1 MDFIDS
7 SGKDRGQAQG
17 RPCAPG
23 PGRALSRLEPWL
35 LLLLAESPAHGYQIL
50 ERLNT
55 LPEAPTADR
64 GHLYRTLRRLEEQGL
79 VTSEWQ
85 VPKAGPARHT
95 YTLTTDGL
103 QALDAWAAHI
113 RAALTRL
120 EGYLEHH
127 EALRATAPAASGR
140 STEEPSCNP

>member
-1 MDFIDS
+1 MDPLGLSPEDPAPA
-7 SGKDRGQAQG
+7 RG

-23 PGRALSRLEPWL
+23 AGRALSRLEPWL
-35 LLLLAESPAHGYQIL
+35 LLLVAENPAHGYELL

-55 LPEAPTADR
+55 LPDAPSADR

-79 VTSEWQ
+79 VTSAWQ
-85 VPKAGPARHT
+85 IPQAGPARHT
-95 YTLTTDGL
+95 YTLTADGL

-120 EGYLEHH
+120 EGFLEHR

-140 STEEPSCNP
+140 STEEPSCSP